1 MAGES
6 SDSRE
11 LYETP
16 TWAVAGV
23 CAVMIIISL
32 LLEHGLHHIGEWFK
46 KKNKNALGEALE
58 KVKTELM
65 ILGFISLLLVFF
77 QEYIAKICI
86 PESVGNTMLPCRLI
100 KNDEN
105 PKRRLLSTEIMDFGS
120 NRRSLAAASEFK
132 CPVGKVPLMSTK
144 SLHELHLFI
153 FFLAVVHVVYSAS
166 VMALGRLKIRSWK
179 QWEEETMSISYEFS
193 TDPSRFRFTR
203 DTSFVQNHASFGNRQ
218 MILVYIVS
226 FFRQFIRSIRR
237 TDYLTLR
244 HGFIN
249 AHLNPGMKFNF
260 QKYIK
265 RSLDD
270 DFKVV
275 VGISPILWACG
286 CIILLINVYNFQNL
300 FWVTLLPLVLI
311 LAVGTKLQAI
321 IASMALEIQQRHA
334 VIQGMPIVKLSD
346 HHFWFGRP
354 RLILFLIHFTLFVNA
369 FQLTYFLW
377 VWYKFKLNSCF
388 HEQFGF
394 VIARLCIGI
403 AVHLLCSYITLP
415 LYALVSQMGSHIKRS
430 IFDDNTSK
438 ALKRWRDAAKQRYK
452 DRSSHPSSVAPSPSP
467 SPGQSP
473 MSSPSHHLYQY
484 NTVRGSHLADNEF
497 PDGQIEMARARS
509 HEVRLN
515 MEEEIDEDGFSFAKP
530 DSRRQLSK

>member
-286 CIILLINVYNFQNL
+286 CIILLINVYIDSGGWN
-300 FWVTLLPLVLI
+300 
-311 LAVGTKLQAI
+311 K
-321 IASMALEIQQRHA
+321 IASYNRINGSRDTTEACSYSRNANCEVKRPPFLVWSA
-334 VIQGMPIVKLSD
+334 PFNSVSDSLYVIRELQSISFAATSHFPFMLSYLRWD
-346 HHFWFGRP
+346 RTLRGLFLMITHP
-354 RLILFLIHFTLFVNA
+354 RLSKDGAMQRSNDTKI
-369 FQLTYFLW
+369 
-377 VWYKFKLNSCF
+377 
-388 HEQFGF
+388 G
-394 VIARLCIGI
+394 ARI
-403 AVHLLCSYITLP
+403 
-415 LYALVSQMGSHIKRS
+415 
-430 IFDDNTSK
+430 
-438 ALKRWRDAAKQRYK
+438 
-452 DRSSHPSSVAPSPSP
+452 
-467 SPGQSP
+467 
-473 MSSPSHHLYQY
+473 HHLSLQ
-484 NTVRGSHLADNEF
+484 VQVQVLAKAQCHHHLT
-497 PDGQIEMARARS
+497 ICTS
-509 HEVRLN
+509 TTL
-515 MEEEIDEDGFSFAKP
+515 
-530 DSRRQLSK
+530 